1 MNHLE
6 QLLQSVQ
13 AGETDIATAARQI
26 GMIAGGMPE
35 GQIAEFDFARIDL
48 DRERR
53 TGFPEVIYGESKS
66 AEQISA
72 IARKLAESHLP
83 VLATRVSADKA
94 AYIQQHIPGA
104 IYHNAAR
111 VLTIGS
117 MQPEVAEDEDRP
129 TIAIVC
135 AGTSDLPIAEES
147 ALTIEFAGLPVNR
160 IYDVGVAGLHRL
172 LVKLPDI
179 RQSAVIIVIAGMEG
193 ALPGVLSSLVSK
205 PVIAVPSSVGYG
217 ANLGGITPLLA
228 MLSSCSPGLTVTNI
242 DNGFGAACAAIRII
256 KLLSMTERS
265 PSC

>member
-1 MNHLE
+1 MMNHLE
-6 QLLQSVQ
+6 QLLQSVK

-72 IARKLAESHLP
+72 IARKLADNQLP

-94 AYIQQHIPGA
+94 SYIQQHIPGA

-111 VLTIGS
+111 VLTIGNI
-117 MQPEVAEDEDRP
+117 QPEVAEDRP

-217 ANLGGITPLLA
+217 AGLGGITPLLA

-265 PSC
+265 PLC